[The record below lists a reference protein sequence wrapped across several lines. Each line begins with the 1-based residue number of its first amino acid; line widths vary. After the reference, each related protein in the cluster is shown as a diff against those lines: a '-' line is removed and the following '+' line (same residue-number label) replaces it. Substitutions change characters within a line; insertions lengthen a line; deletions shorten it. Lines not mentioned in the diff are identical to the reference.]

1 MAGRATDCEDPN
13 LQKYESSLYKFK
25 DERDAIQKKTFTKWV
40 NKHLIKANKRVDDL
54 FVDLQDGHSLLSLLE
69 VLSGETLPREKGR
82 MRFHMLQ
89 NVQTALNFL
98 RYRKVKLVNIRAE
111 DIVDGNPKLTLGLI
125 WTIILHFQI
134 SDITFTQNNENL
146 TAKDALLRWAQR
158 TTDRYPGVK
167 VRDFT
172 TSWRDGLAF
181 NAIIHR
187 NRPDLVDFRSC
198 RTRTVREN
206 LEVAFSV
213 AERELGVTRLLDP
226 EDVDTP
232 QPDEKSLIT
241 YISSLY
247 DVFPEPASHHP
258 FAEDEKLRKAEE
270 YRDLSSN
277 LHTWLRQ
284 STALLQSRSFPPT
297 LSEVKQVQ
305 TENARFR
312 QEEVPPRLQ
321 DKQRLTKLWR
331 DEVHSL
337 VREQR
342 LHVDAELTP
351 DNLEASWQRM
361 LAAHADRERALRD
374 EATRLEKLQRLAEKV
389 HREAKNCDARLDD
402 VERRISDEEP
412 RLGRLHPADAKRVCD
427 QVDRDLRHIEDTL
440 KALFRDVQL
449 LFDGRY
455 HRASELHKLVQKLHQ
470 RWSDLR
476 LAYQQRLLAPLSSKQ
491 YKLEE
496 RKVTKQRQVI
506 SESRLV
512 ETHEYLKFLQSCLDW
527 VQEKLRQ
534 LETVEWG
541 CEVPAVQSTL
551 DRHQADHRLIDQ
563 FQKNVDMCISRQ
575 GHFEEGSEERA
586 QYQKQLAQL
595 ERDYSEL
602 LVLSNKRLSDLD
614 ALLEFAQSAA
624 AELRWLQERQ
634 QPEIMRDWSSP
645 TLNLVELEHHQGTLT
660 AEVEARESAFNATL
674 DQGSSLVRQ
683 QHPAARAIEAQLS
696 ALQAQWAWLLE
707 LLRALEAHL
716 RHAAH
721 YHQFFNEARECEQWL
736 QRGEER
742 LNTTFSRPSF
752 SLEEGERLLQQMQE
766 LREDLARYAGIVNA
780 LLERSR
786 QVLPLKQRRAPLPR
800 ALRVT
805 AVCSYSQ
812 LKMTVARGEQCW
824 LHDNTQRDRWKVA
837 NAKGHEG
844 QVPGVCFMIPPPNPE
859 AIELAESLKRKY
871 DLVVKLWTKKQHKL
885 RLNMIFATIKI
896 VKAWDLKTFRA
907 MEPNQRESIIRALN
921 EDAEKL
927 LAEGDPTDP
936 DMRRLREEIRLCNK
950 LFEDL
955 MAKLREE
962 EAEKSPESPSRRFAD
977 LSARLEKLLQEKE
990 RTLNSRVQAHIPRD
1004 IDSLDAL
1011 VVQHKE
1017 FEEGL
1022 QDLEPQVAEM
1032 RVAFKQMT
1040 KKTPTTQDRHDG
1052 VVRLWDRIWNLSHL
1066 YVERLKAVEIAN
1078 HGLSEATTFVSSVE
1092 EQLAAQGPM
1101 PEEQSALRQV
1111 HEDLVALQLELQQQQ
1126 PQLDRLAEDVAS
1138 VRKVTERSRPSAY
1151 SHPDVRK
1158 LEDDLRKVVR
1168 RWDNAANQLAE
1179 RLRSCEAASELLRA
1193 YRNKMDEER
1202 NWASQATVRVN
1213 AVKTARPSVD
1223 RQQALDLYTEVS
1235 GRRPRIEEVNVLG
1248 GRFTREAQIYG
1259 LRLQRFAEG
1268 LEQDHPSLDGSLAAK
1283 RRRMETAPDGS
1294 SGVAA
1299 EVNELNARYLALA
1312 EDLARAL
1319 DQQCTAVLTET
1330 SAIKTLTKTREFK
1343 TFTETSTPRTFA
1355 ETGAPTTPR
1364 AEEAAADQVALP
1376 EIVRSGALRIDRWVF
1391 VDIATG
1397 REYSLDEAFAK
1408 GLLDSRLKA
1417 ALLEPCGI
1425 RDASGTELSLRAAID
1440 KRLYDPE
1447 RATLLSPKSG
1457 RPITVEEAIQLGII
1471 KREKVVYLLRR
1482 RLVRVTELSIAEAH
1496 DRGLVNLVTGFMN
1509 DPSTGIPVSLD
1520 EAFAKGWLVR
1530 ERVEDSEGMTLSYAL
1545 DTGLVDDATGKLRD
1559 QHSGDRYTLR
1569 EALAQGLLSADTAE
1583 VVDTREG
1590 TLVTLPRALRDG
1602 LLLDTGRYVNPATR
1616 EQHTL
1621 AEARKRQL
1629 LTPPLTLKDAH
1640 DHSLLDE
1647 DGQVKNPWTG
1657 TWMTLLEAIAVGLLD
1672 PYVKCIVH
1680 PRTQEALS
1688 LSEALAQG
1696 VITPDGKFVNLVTR
1710 EVLTLSQAVRLG
1722 LVTSVCQKTIFNV
1735 SAFQDPTSGESLSF
1749 NDAVAQGLLNP
1760 KTGVLTWKD
1769 TGRQIP
1775 FEKLVEEQ
1783 VMQPQI
1789 FEMFRRRIGLKDD
1802 SGREL
1807 TLSEAVFDGVID
1819 PNTGQIRDRKT
1830 KLPIPLKEALA
1841 KGVITPEGAALLRG
1855 LLRITVS
1862 TATVTKTIT
1871 RYVTVSSH
1879 GSQDAPLTAE
1889 DQTLQEA
1896 VQSGLLGPET
1906 EWPTDIGDHAK
1917 RTPVTPEPIRR
1928 AEAHLM
1934 YDDTQ
1939 DMTGEGSVLH
1949 SSRRVI
1955 DTHLHTF
1962 GECGDVADQVD
1973 QLLKDVPEVHTVT
1986 DAGLPRRKTQGSP
1999 SREAAD
2005 AKDFSRPQ
2013 KERKV
2018 PITPV
2023 PSLTADEEES
2033 IHTVTYHVTSR
2044 HEFFEK
2050 SHVVHD
2056 MHTDTLKEKSDE
2068 VTRDVFG
2075 RGTIISKSPDT
2086 RDRPDKKGEEAKDR
2100 IPTSTAGKQPSD
2112 TPPPIRKMSPTKTP
2126 AKGKEQPTADHKQ
2139 SPQMKRPVKPE
2150 AAAGKPVSRTLH
2162 DEHDVSEHESVEDV
2176 RVSMTKTSTR
2186 IVDIS
2191 HHEKLFP
2198 TKESEQG
2205 QSAQSPP
2212 TVPAKGRKVLPL
2224 GQTPSEG
2231 SPVKTRE
2238 PFTEHVLSEDVTEN
2252 KESVLIEEML
2262 EETVGESQMRDGHE
2276 DLPGVQLNGGPE
2288 VGKSGALKP
2297 SPPRQKLPTAP
2308 KSKVSPSKSK
2318 PEIKDLSPK
2327 ESMPET
2333 VDSRDISLTK
2343 QKEPTMQDSK
2353 GKMPLKEKS
2362 PFTGTVPRRDAS
2374 PTKKSPSSPERRDL
2388 SPPKKTICALD
2399 IKEEAPIEV
2408 FTLEDRSISTFRQTG
2423 PVSPSRKRAET
2434 SDDKDILP
2442 SKIKPETPN
2451 REDVSRAKGVPETPA
2466 RRGKPS
2472 SEQDLPE
2479 TPKSRE
2485 TSPSK
2490 QKVPLAPGKRDFSPA
2505 KKMPGSQDE
2514 NDVPSLKMTSRTPA
2528 DDDTTPENVTQGPDQ
2543 RGGFSKKEMPG
2554 APEERET
2561 SHKKVPIAPEEDSAM
2576 PEKLPPETQEEGDV
2590 TPLKRVPGT
2599 PGGIDVSPLKKLPVR
2614 ADERDVSL
2622 LQEVTTTL
2630 EVRDISPPK
2639 KMPGTSEDRDASP
2652 SKKVPETPVGR
2663 DVSPRRKA
2671 PAPPGKRDVSQPEIS
2686 RMPEERDVS
2695 PSKKVSESPEKK
2707 DVSLPKEAPVSPR
2720 KREVSPSKRM
2730 PGSPEGKE
2738 AFPLREVSG
2747 TLDSREVPP
2756 LKEMFDTPAEGVS
2769 PLKKVPKTQG
2779 GRDVSPPK
2787 RVPGMPE
2794 AGEVS
2799 PQKKAPGGPEGRD
2812 LSPSKHVPGLPEERD
2827 GSPAKRIPA
2836 KSERSGVSPLQK
2848 APGTPETKDTLPSK
2862 HVPGLPERRDV
2873 SPSKKTPGTPEDR
2886 EVSRKRNAPGT
2897 PVERAVSP
2905 GRKAAGTPEMRDT
2918 FPSEDLSA
2926 LPERMDTS
2934 PPRRTPG
2941 VTEDKALT
2949 PSKKAPRTLEEREVS
2964 PVRKAPGM
2972 PEGRDVPLPKHMP
2985 SSPERRDVSPL
2996 KKAPGTLDDKEKEVS
3011 PLRKAPERPESR
3023 DMSPSKKEP
3032 GKMEG
3037 KGPSSLQKVPSRP
3050 ESRDASPPKKA
3061 PGTPGARDV
3070 SPPKKVPG
3078 TPEGRLSPSKKT
3090 PVSPEKKEVSPSRK
3104 IPGTTE
3110 TRTVH
3115 PLDTLLG
3122 TEENKSGISPE
3133 HKEPEQLKSFDAS
3146 LTSEICETLEARV
3159 LFPEKQITPETPEGR
3174 DVSPS
3179 RKAPGRR
3186 DLSPSKELASVS
3198 KNRDVPPLEKTPERT
3213 ESRDFMPE
3221 QKSPMISKS
3230 RDTSPTKK
3238 PPGAPGSR
3246 DTSPSKQKAPETRES
3261 RDVSPVK
3268 RTPETQ
3274 QTRGAS
3280 PVTKL
3285 SEMPEQRDVSP
3296 TKKAPG
3302 RPESKDVWPSTQ
3314 NIPET
3319 PDSAEK
3325 TPSMQEVPVETG
3337 QIGASPPRNVPEM
3350 LERKDGPPLEKVSKK
3365 PETRDLSPPK
3375 QKLSEVPEG
3384 RDDSPS
3390 RKIRSKAKSREASPS
3405 KRKSPETVKTTGTFS
3420 SSEQVPEAIDS
3431 KQHKFEVEVLD
3442 IPPGGWYLKDAIE
3455 QGLFDA
3461 KEGLFLIPGT
3471 DRLVSLEETLK
3482 MQIVN
3487 SDSAAVLEP
3496 GSRRT
3501 LTLTRALEKNL
3512 LSATGHY
3519 CDVKTKQTWTMEEAV
3534 KHKVVI
3540 LLQRPDSAAPGHG
3553 PTRSIHVTR
3562 VAGQPD
3568 IVEVK
3573 ARELEAPKQ
3582 DFPKFSDLQI
3592 EELSNK
3598 DFRRPADRAPG
3609 AASEVASILKG
3620 SPENEEV
3627 IIREA
3632 GTQNEIKLK
3641 DAVGKGVID
3650 LDTDTYTDR
3659 NTGRRWKIEEAVK
3672 AGMLAIVG
3680 APLLLGAKAIGAL
3693 RESATDETIH
3703 ATATCTEPIR
3713 TTREITKVV
3722 RHTSLHI
3729 RDAATGREVPLE
3741 EAVALGL
3748 INEEAAR
3755 ELEDSAKTT
3764 TEQSV
3769 HTTTTVLVTD
3779 PVTGETMTLAE
3790 ALEQGRL
3797 EPETAAKLQR
3807 GNVTGVVTSVQTCL
3821 EGSGKGST
3829 VAYQELLSA
3838 PREVASKHVE
3848 EARYAVPRF
3857 EVTLGRATTSQ
3868 QPTLQKVRR
3877 LVLSPTEARNRGIV
3891 DKGLVL
3897 EPKQGCWLPQN
3908 EAEAAGLVDVPTG
3921 DVLVPVGRPLSLP
3934 ELVEQGLV
3942 EPGTQRIVHPETGA
3956 LLTLEEAVLC
3966 DIANPKSA
3974 VPGPESPL
3982 TLEEALVSQVVDK
3995 DSGSLTVAPGTLVT
4009 LVDAVRKLKVFDK
4022 LDTPKSVVPIPKL
4035 ALTFPVALRRGVV
4048 NVTEHTYTHPVTK
4061 ERITLEQAIKD
4072 GLLLPTPSIPTQDS
4086 LHVCEAINRDLIDQ
4100 ATFSMK
4106 NPLTGQDV
4114 SVEDAMESGLLQL
4127 VPFDK
4132 SKFTSYGNVEHSI
4145 RYIAPVLHRTT
4156 VIRGTTIIIRPGYTM
4171 PQPGQVQN
4179 VDSGD
4184 VFSLDEAKK
4193 LGIVQIQE
4201 SVEKPTLFEAVQQG
4215 LVDLER
4221 GLYIADGVT
4230 IPINEAFSTHLL
4242 ARDST
4247 GSLQPGK
4254 YTLIQL
4260 FELHYDDDMH
4270 LFWVPGS
4277 SQPLSLDEVTKAGYL
4292 DLSTVLLDIDEGR
4305 VFTVQDG
4312 ISSGYIDTETEKL
4325 TRHGRE
4331 PLFIWEAIR
4340 SGILVAIDAPLL
4352 PMLPRRFG
4360 PVTDYE
4366 PEEVKSRLAP
4376 SKQHS
4381 PKTEPGHV
4389 VEGWRSYSY

>member
-1 MAGRATDCEDPN
+1 MAGRASDCEDPN

-89 NVQTALNFL
+89 NVQTALTFL

-172 TSWRDGLAF
+172 SSWRDGLAF

-270 YRDLSSN
+270 YRDLSSS
-277 LHTWLRQ
+277 LHTWLRT
-284 STALLQSRSFPPT
+284 STTLLQSRSFPPT
-297 LSEVKQVQ
+297 LSEVKQLQ

-361 LAAHADRERALRD
+361 LTAHADRERALKD
-374 EATRLEKLQRLAEKV
+374 EAVRLEKLQRLAEKV

-541 CEVPAVQSTL
+541 CEVPAVQAAL
-551 DRHQADHRLIDQ
+551 ERHQADHRLIDQ

-595 ERDYSEL
+595 ERGFSEL

-624 AELRWLQERQ
+624 AEMRWLQERQ
-634 QPEIMRDWSSP
+634 QPEVMRDWSSP
-645 TLNLVELEHHQGTLT
+645 TLNLVDLEQHQGTLT
-660 AEVEARESAFNATL
+660 AEVEARESTFNATL
-674 DQGSSLVRQ
+674 DLGSSLVRQ

-721 YHQFFNEARECEQWL
+721 YHQFFKEARECEQWM

-800 ALRVT
+800 PLRVT

-812 LKMTVARGEQCW
+812 LNMTVARGEQCW

-907 MEPNQRESIIRALN
+907 MEPSQRESIIRALN

-927 LAEGDPTDP
+927 LAEGGS
-936 DMRRLREEIRLCNK
+936 REVT
-950 LFEDL
+950 
-955 MAKLREE
+955 RE
-962 EAEKSPESPSRRFAD
+962 PESPFAD

-990 RTLNSRVQAHIPRD
+990 RTLNSRTQAHIPRD
-1004 IDSLDAL
+1004 VDSLDAL

-1101 PEEQSALRQV
+1101 PEEQTALRQV

-1138 VRKVTERSRPSAY
+1138 VRKVTERSRPNAY

-1283 RRRMETAPDGS
+1283 RRRLETTDGS
-1294 SGVAA
+1294 GAVAA

-1312 EDLARAL
+1312 EDLAKAL

-1330 SAIKTLTKTREFK
+1330 SAVKTLTKTREFK
-1343 TFTETSTPRTFA
+1343 TFTETSAPRTFA
-1355 ETGAPTTPR
+1355 EAGAPRTSP
-1364 AEEAAADQVALP
+1364 AEEAATDEVSLP
-1376 EIVRSGALRIDRWVF
+1376 DVVRSGALRIDRWLF

-1397 REYSLDEAFAK
+1397 QEYSLDEAVAK

-1471 KREKVVYLLRR
+1471 KREKVVYLLRL
-1482 RLVRVTELSIAEAH
+1482 RLIRITELSLAEAR
-1496 DRGLVNLVTGFMN
+1496 DRGLVNLVTGFVN
-1509 DPSTGIPVSLD
+1509 DPNTGIPVPLD

-1559 QHSGDRYTLR
+1559 QHSGDQYTLR

-1583 VVDTREG
+1583 VADTREG

-1602 LLLDTGRYVNPATR
+1602 LLLDTGRYVNPATK

-1621 AEARKRQL
+1621 SEARKRL
-1629 LTPPLTLKDAH
+1629 LLNPPLTLKDAH
-1640 DHSLLDE
+1640 DRGLLDE

-1657 TWMTLLEAIAVGLLD
+1657 TWMTLLEAISIGLLD

-1696 VITPDGKFVNLVTR
+1696 VVTPDGRFVNLATR

-1722 LVTSVCQKTIFNV
+1722 FCYICLPENNIQCL
-1735 SAFQDPTSGESLSF
+1735 SL
-1749 NDAVAQGLLNP
+1749 P
-1760 KTGVLTWKD
+1760 RPHIWK
-1769 TGRQIP
+1769 
-1775 FEKLVEEQ
+1775 
-1783 VMQPQI
+1783 
-1789 FEMFRRRIGLKDD
+1789 IGLKDD
-1802 SGREL
+1802 TGREL
-1807 TLSEAVFDGVID
+1807 TLSEAVFEGLID

-1889 DQTLQEA
+1889 DQTLQDA
-1896 VQSGLLGPET
+1896 VQSGLLSPDT
-1906 EWPTDIGDHAK
+1906 EWPTDIGDLGK

-1928 AEAHLM
+1928 TEAHLV
-1934 YDDTQ
+1934 YDDTE
-1939 DMTGEGSVLH
+1939 DITGEGSVLH
-1949 SSRRVI
+1949 SSRRVV
-1955 DTHLHTF
+1955 DKHLETF
-1962 GECGDVADQVD
+1962 GEYGDIADQVD
-1973 QLLKDVPEVHTVT
+1973 QLLKDVPQEPTVT
-1986 DAGLPRRKTQGSP
+1986 DSGLPRTKPRGSP
-1999 SREAAD
+1999 PKEATD
-2005 AKDFSRPQ
+2005 KDFSRPP

-2018 PITPV
+2018 PISHAP
-2023 PSLTADEEES
+2023 PLTADEEES

-2056 MHTDTLKEKSDE
+2056 MHTGTLEERSDE
-2068 VTRDVFG
+2068 VTRGIFDHD
-2075 RGTIISKSPDT
+2075 TDQSKRPDT
-2086 RDRPDKKGEEAKDR
+2086 LAKPDKDAGDTKDR
-2100 IPTSTAGKQPSD
+2100 MPTDTGGKRPGD
-2112 TPPPIRKMSPTKTP
+2112 TSPVRTRSPTKTP
-2126 AKGKEQPTADHKQ
+2126 DKDTEHPTGDKKRSTQLGKP
-2139 SPQMKRPVKPE
+2139 SMPE
-2150 AAAGKPVSRTLH
+2150 PAAGKPVLKTLRDKH
-2162 DEHDVSEHESVEDV
+2162 GDVSEHKSVEDV
-2176 RVSMTKTSTR
+2176 RVSVTQTSTR
-2186 IVDIS
+2186 SVDIS
-2191 HHEKLFP
+2191 P
-2198 TKESEQG
+2198 TKEPEQVKRT
-2205 QSAQSPP
+2205 QPSPP
-2212 TVPAKGRKVLPL
+2212 AVSPKGKKSLPL

-2231 SPVKTRE
+2231 SPVATKE
-2238 PFTEHVLSEDVTEN
+2238 PFTKHVLSENVTEN

-2262 EETVGESQMRDGHE
+2262 EEVLEESRMRD
-2276 DLPGVQLNGGPE
+2276 DLPGGRE
-2288 VGKSGALKP
+2288 
-2297 SPPRQKLPTAP
+2297 
-2308 KSKVSPSKSK
+2308 VSPLKGRPGS
-2318 PEIKDLSPK
+2318 PE
-2327 ESMPET
+2327 E
-2333 VDSRDISLTK
+2333 
-2343 QKEPTMQDSK
+2343 
-2353 GKMPLKEKS
+2353 KEKLQL
-2362 PFTGTVPRRDAS
+2362 RDVSES
-2374 PTKKSPSSPERRDL
+2374 PTGKEVTTPE
-2388 SPPKKTICALD
+2388 
-2399 IKEEAPIEV
+2399 
-2408 FTLEDRSISTFRQTG
+2408 
-2423 PVSPSRKRAET
+2423 
-2434 SDDKDILP
+2434 
-2442 SKIKPETPN
+2442 
-2451 REDVSRAKGVPETPA
+2451 
-2466 RRGKPS
+2466 
-2472 SEQDLPE
+2472 
-2479 TPKSRE
+2479 
-2485 TSPSK
+2485 
-2490 QKVPLAPGKRDFSPA
+2490 
-2505 KKMPGSQDE
+2505 KMF
-2514 NDVPSLKMTSRTPA
+2514 DVPS
-2528 DDDTTPENVTQGPDQ
+2528 
-2543 RGGFSKKEMPG
+2543 KEVRPL
-2554 APEERET
+2554 
-2561 SHKKVPIAPEEDSAM
+2561 
-2576 PEKLPPETQEEGDV
+2576 EKAPETQRG
-2590 TPLKRVPGT
+2590 R
-2599 PGGIDVSPLKKLPVR
+2599 DVSPLKQSP
-2614 ADERDVSL
+2614 ESPHSDVSL
-2622 LQEVTTTL
+2622 PKRVPGAREV
-2630 EVRDISPPK
+2630 SPLK
-2639 KMPGTSEDRDASP
+2639 KTPGA
-2652 SKKVPETPVGR
+2652 PEGR
-2663 DVSPRRKA
+2663 DVSPAKQE
-2671 PAPPGKRDVSQPEIS
+2671 PGLTKQRDG
-2686 RMPEERDVS
+2686 S
-2695 PSKKVSESPEKK
+2695 PSKSIPATPEGRVGAPLQKAPEKPEAK
-2707 DVSLPKEAPVSPR
+2707 DT
-2720 KREVSPSKRM
+2720 SPSKHV
-2730 PGSPEGKE
+2730 PGIPEK
-2738 AFPLREVSG
+2738 
-2747 TLDSREVPP
+2747 
-2756 LKEMFDTPAEGVS
+2756 
-2769 PLKKVPKTQG
+2769 
-2779 GRDVSPPK
+2779 RDVSPPK
-2787 RVPGMPE
+2787 RRPGS
-2794 AGEVS
+2794 VS
-2799 PQKKAPGGPEGRD
+2799 PE
-2812 LSPSKHVPGLPEERD
+2812 
-2827 GSPAKRIPA
+2827 KR
-2836 KSERSGVSPLQK
+2836 
-2848 APGTPETKDTLPSK
+2848 
-2862 HVPGLPERRDV
+2862 
-2873 SPSKKTPGTPEDR
+2873 
-2886 EVSRKRNAPGT
+2886 
-2897 PVERAVSP
+2897 
-2905 GRKAAGTPEMRDT
+2905 
-2918 FPSEDLSA
+2918 
-2926 LPERMDTS
+2926 DTS
-2934 PPRRTPG
+2934 PPKTTPEAK
-2941 VTEDKALT
+2941 EDKAAF
-2949 PSKKAPRTLEEREVS
+2949 PPGEAPRTPEEREVS
-2964 PVRKAPGM
+2964 TVRRTPGM
-2972 PEGRDVPLPKHMP
+2972 PEDRDVPLPKRI
-2985 SSPERRDVSPL
+2985 SASPERRDVSPTKRTPVVPEDARREGSPL
-2996 KKAPGTLDDKEKEVS
+2996 TKAPEMPEGRPMSPSEREPGKLEGRDLS
-3011 PLRKAPERPESR
+3011 PLRTV
-3023 DMSPSKKEP
+3023 P
-3032 GKMEG
+3032 GSL
-3037 KGPSSLQKVPSRP
+3037 KG
-3050 ESRDASPPKKA
+3050 RDASPPKKV
-3061 PGTPGARDV
+3061 PGRDV
-3070 SPPKKVPG
+3070 SPVKKVPG
-3078 TPEGRLSPSKKT
+3078 TPEGRLSPSKKV
-3090 PVSPEKKEVSPSRK
+3090 PGSPEKKDVSPSRK
-3104 IPGTTE
+3104 MPETAEHTT
-3110 TRTVH
+3110 
-3115 PLDTLLG
+3115 LG
-3122 TEENKSGISPE
+3122 TVPYAEENKNGILQE
-3133 HKEPEQLKSFDAS
+3133 HGLPEQMESFDVS
-3146 LTSEICETLEARV
+3146 VTSKVSETFETRV
-3159 LFPEKQITPETPEGR
+3159 LFPGKQMAPDMPEGR

-3179 RKAPGRR
+3179 RKAPGQRGM
-3186 DLSPSKELASVS
+3186 SPPKELAGTLKS
-3198 KNRDVPPLEKTPERT
+3198 RDVSPLEKTPGKSEDKDIAPER
-3213 ESRDFMPE
+3213 
-3221 QKSPMISKS
+3221 KSPTLLKS
-3230 RDTSPTKK
+3230 RDSSPPKK
-3238 PPGAPGSR
+3238 APGVPGVR
-3246 DTSPSKQKAPETRES
+3246 GTSPSKQKAPETQEL
-3261 RDVSPVK
+3261 RDVSPAE
-3268 RTPETQ
+3268 RARETPE
-3274 QTRGAS
+3274 RKHAS
-3280 PVTKL
+3280 PEKKRP
-3285 SEMPEQRDVSP
+3285 EMPEQQDIYAE
-3296 TKKAPG
+3296 KAPET
-3302 RPESKDVWPSTQ
+3302 PKSKDVKPFVQQ
-3314 NIPET
+3314 NVPET
-3319 PDSAEK
+3319 PDSAG
-3325 TPSMQEVPVETG
+3325 TYPSGQKVPEEPG
-3337 QIGASPPRNVPEM
+3337 RRHASPPRKVPET
-3350 LERKDGPPLEKVSKK
+3350 LQKKDEPTPEKVLRK
-3365 PETRDLSPPK
+3365 PETRDVSPPK
-3375 QKLSEVPEG
+3375 RKPSEAPKG
-3384 RDDSPS
+3384 RDASPS
-3390 RKIRSKAKSREASPS
+3390 RKVQSKPKSREASPS
-3405 KRKSPETVKTTGTFS
+3405 KQMAPETVKSTETLPPKEPICEVTES
-3420 SSEQVPEAIDS
+3420 R
-3431 KQHKFEVEVLD
+3431 QHKFEVEVLD

-3482 MQIVN
+3482 MQILN
-3487 SDSAAVLEP
+3487 SDSATVHEP
-3496 GSRRT
+3496 GSKRT

-3519 CDVKTKQTWTMEEAV
+3519 RDAKTKQTWTMEEAI
-3534 KHKVVI
+3534 KRKVVI

-3553 PTRSIHVTR
+3553 PARSIHVTR
-3562 VAGQPD
+3562 VVGQPD

-3573 ARELEAPKQ
+3573 ARELEASKQ
-3582 DFPKFSDLQI
+3582 DFPKFSELEQ
-3592 EELSNK
+3592 EEPSADSK
-3598 DFRRPADRAPG
+3598 GPQYRTPGPA
-3609 AASEVASILKG
+3609 STVASILKG
-3620 SPENEEV
+3620 SADNEEV

-3632 GTQNEIKLK
+3632 STRKEIKLK

-3650 LDTDTYTDR
+3650 LGKDTYTDK
-3659 NTGRRWKIEEAVK
+3659 NTGRSWKIEEAIK
-3672 AGMLAIVG
+3672 TGMLAIVG

-3693 RESATDETIH
+3693 RESATDEVVH
-3703 ATATCTEPIR
+3703 ATATSSEPIR
-3713 TTREITKVV
+3713 TTHEITKVV
-3722 RHTSLHI
+3722 RHTSLLI
-3729 RDAATGREVPLE
+3729 RDATTGQEVPLE

-3748 INEEAAR
+3748 ISEDSAR
-3755 ELEDSAKTT
+3755 ELQDGAKTT

-3790 ALEQGRL
+3790 ALEQGCL
-3797 EPETAAKLQR
+3797 DSETAAKLQR

-3838 PREVASKHVE
+3838 PREVTSKHVE

-3857 EVTLGRATTSQ
+3857 EVTLGRATSSQ

-3877 LVLSPTEARNRGIV
+3877 LVVSPKEAQSRGIA

-3897 EPKQGCWLPQN
+3897 EPQQGHWLPQS
-3908 EAEAAGLVDVPTG
+3908 EAEAAGLLDARTG

-3942 EPGTQRIVHPETGA
+3942 EPVSQRIVHPETGA
-3956 LLTLEEAVLC
+3956 LLTMEEAVLC
-3966 DIANPKSA
+3966 DIANPMSR

-3982 TLEEALVSQVVDK
+3982 TLEEALASRVVDK
-3995 DSGSLTVAPGTLVT
+3995 ESGSLTVAPGSSVT
-4009 LVDAVRKLKVFDK
+4009 LVDAVSRLKVFDK
-4022 LDTPKSVVPIPKL
+4022 LDTPKSVIPIPML
-4035 ALTFPVALRRGVV
+4035 APTFPVALRRG
-4048 NVTEHTYTHPVTK
+4048 
-4061 ERITLEQAIKD
+4061 
-4072 GLLLPTPSIPTQDS
+4072 
-4086 LHVCEAINRDLIDQ
+4086 
-4100 ATFSMK
+4100 
-4106 NPLTGQDV
+4106 
-4114 SVEDAMESGLLQL
+4114 
-4127 VPFDK
+4127 
-4132 SKFTSYGNVEHSI
+4132 
-4145 RYIAPVLHRTT
+4145 
-4156 VIRGTTIIIRPGYTM
+4156 
-4171 PQPGQVQN
+4171 
-4179 VDSGD
+4179 
-4184 VFSLDEAKK
+4184 
-4193 LGIVQIQE
+4193 
-4201 SVEKPTLFEAVQQG
+4201 
-4215 LVDLER
+4215 
-4221 GLYIADGVT
+4221 
-4230 IPINEAFSTHLL
+4230 
-4242 ARDST
+4242 
-4247 GSLQPGK
+4247 
-4254 YTLIQL
+4254 
-4260 FELHYDDDMH
+4260 
-4270 LFWVPGS
+4270 

-4305 VFTVQDG
+4305 IFTVQDG

-4325 TRHGRE
+4325 RRHGRE
-4331 PLFIWEAIR
+4331 PMLIWEAIR
-4340 SGILVAIDAPLL
+4340 SGFLVAIDAPLL

-4360 PVTDYE
+4360 RVTDDE
-4366 PEEVKSRLAP
+4366 AEDIKVRISP

-4381 PKTEPGHV
+4381 PQTQPGQVGAGGSIPTEESSVPKRPARKMRSESPGSKRTATSSPSPSKEVAPKSPTKEVAPKSPTKEVAPMSPTKEVAPKSPTKEVAPMSPTKEVAPKSPTKEVAPKSPTKEVAPKSPTKEVAPKSPTKEVAPKSPTKEVAPKSPNRGSGVQVSNKGSGVQVSNKGSCVQVSSKGSGTHV
-4389 VEGWRSYSY
+4389 SNKGS

>member
-1 MAGRATDCEDPN
+1 MAGRASDCEDPN

-89 NVQTALNFL
+89 NVQTALTFL

-172 TSWRDGLAF
+172 SSWRDGLAF

-270 YRDLSSN
+270 YRDLSSS
-277 LHTWLRQ
+277 LHTWLRT
-284 STALLQSRSFPPT
+284 STTLLQSRSFPPT
-297 LSEVKQVQ
+297 LSEVKQLQ

-361 LAAHADRERALRD
+361 LTAHADRERALKD
-374 EATRLEKLQRLAEKV
+374 EAVRLEKLQRLAEKV

-541 CEVPAVQSTL
+541 CEVPAVQAAL
-551 DRHQADHRLIDQ
+551 ERHQADHRLIDQ

-595 ERDYSEL
+595 ERGFSEL

-624 AELRWLQERQ
+624 AEMRWLQERQ
-634 QPEIMRDWSSP
+634 QPEVMRDWSSP
-645 TLNLVELEHHQGTLT
+645 TLNLVDLEQHQGTLT
-660 AEVEARESAFNATL
+660 AEVEARESTFNATL
-674 DQGSSLVRQ
+674 DLGSSLVRQ

-721 YHQFFNEARECEQWL
+721 YHQFFKEARECEQWM

-800 ALRVT
+800 PLRVT

-812 LKMTVARGEQCW
+812 LNMTVARGEQCW

-907 MEPNQRESIIRALN
+907 MEPSQRESIIRALN

-990 RTLNSRVQAHIPRD
+990 RTLNSRTQAHIPRD
-1004 IDSLDAL
+1004 VDSLDAL

-1101 PEEQSALRQV
+1101 PEEQTALRQV

-1138 VRKVTERSRPSAY
+1138 VRKVTERSRPNAY

-1283 RRRMETAPDGS
+1283 RRRLETTDGS
-1294 SGVAA
+1294 GAVAA

-1312 EDLARAL
+1312 EDLAKAL

-1330 SAIKTLTKTREFK
+1330 SAVKTLTKTREFK
-1343 TFTETSTPRTFA
+1343 TFTETSAPRTFA
-1355 ETGAPTTPR
+1355 EAGAPRTSP
-1364 AEEAAADQVALP
+1364 AEEAATDEVSLP
-1376 EIVRSGALRIDRWVF
+1376 DVVRSGALRIDRWLF

-1397 REYSLDEAFAK
+1397 QEYSLDEAVAK

-1471 KREKVVYLLRR
+1471 KREKVVYLLRL
-1482 RLVRVTELSIAEAH
+1482 RLIRITELSLAEAR
-1496 DRGLVNLVTGFMN
+1496 DRGLVNLVTGFVN
-1509 DPSTGIPVSLD
+1509 DPNTGIPVPLD

-1559 QHSGDRYTLR
+1559 QHSGDQYTLR

-1583 VVDTREG
+1583 VADTREG

-1602 LLLDTGRYVNPATR
+1602 LLLDTGRYVNPATK

-1621 AEARKRQL
+1621 SEARKRL
-1629 LTPPLTLKDAH
+1629 LLNPPLTLKDAH
-1640 DHSLLDE
+1640 DRGLLDE

-1657 TWMTLLEAIAVGLLD
+1657 TWMTLLEAISIGLLD

-1696 VITPDGKFVNLVTR
+1696 VVTPDGRFVNLATR

-1722 LVTSVCQKTIFNV
+1722 FVTSVCQKTIFNV

-1760 KTGVLTWKD
+1760 KTGVFTCKD
-1769 TGRQIP
+1769 TGREIP

-1789 FEMFRRRIGLKDD
+1789 FEMFCRKIGLKDD
-1802 SGREL
+1802 TGREL
-1807 TLSEAVFDGVID
+1807 TLSEAVFEGLID

-1889 DQTLQEA
+1889 DQTLQDA
-1896 VQSGLLGPET
+1896 VQSGLLSPDT
-1906 EWPTDIGDHAK
+1906 EWPTDIGDLGK

-1928 AEAHLM
+1928 TEAHLV
-1934 YDDTQ
+1934 YDDTE
-1939 DMTGEGSVLH
+1939 DITGEGSVLH
-1949 SSRRVI
+1949 SSRRVV
-1955 DTHLHTF
+1955 DKHLETF
-1962 GECGDVADQVD
+1962 GEYGDIADQVD
-1973 QLLKDVPEVHTVT
+1973 QLLKDVPQEPTVT
-1986 DAGLPRRKTQGSP
+1986 DSGLPRTKPRGSP
-1999 SREAAD
+1999 PKEATD
-2005 AKDFSRPQ
+2005 KDFSRPP

-2018 PITPV
+2018 PISHAP
-2023 PSLTADEEES
+2023 PLTADEEES

-2056 MHTDTLKEKSDE
+2056 MHTGTLEERSDE
-2068 VTRDVFG
+2068 VTRGIFDHDTDQPK
-2075 RGTIISKSPDT
+2075 RPDT
-2086 RDRPDKKGEEAKDR
+2086 LAKPDKDAGDTKDR
-2100 IPTSTAGKQPSD
+2100 MPTDTGGKRPGD
-2112 TPPPIRKMSPTKTP
+2112 TSPVRTRSPTKTP
-2126 AKGKEQPTADHKQ
+2126 DKDTEHPTGDKKRSTQLGKP
-2139 SPQMKRPVKPE
+2139 SMPE
-2150 AAAGKPVSRTLH
+2150 PAAGKPVLKTLRDKH
-2162 DEHDVSEHESVEDV
+2162 GDVSEHKSVEDV
-2176 RVSMTKTSTR
+2176 RVSVTQTSTR
-2186 IVDIS
+2186 SVDIS
-2191 HHEKLFP
+2191 P
-2198 TKESEQG
+2198 TKEPEQVKRT
-2205 QSAQSPP
+2205 QPSPP
-2212 TVPAKGRKVLPL
+2212 AVSPKGKKSLPL

-2231 SPVKTRE
+2231 SPVATKE
-2238 PFTEHVLSEDVTEN
+2238 PFTKHVLSENVTEN

-2262 EETVGESQMRDGHE
+2262 EEVLEESRMRDGRD
-2276 DLPGVQLNGGPE
+2276 DLPGVRLNGGPE
-2288 VGKSGALKP
+2288 MRQPEALKS
-2297 SPPRQKLPTAP
+2297 SPPKQKSPPVP
-2308 KSKVSPSKSK
+2308 KSKVSPSKSTQ
-2318 PEIKDLSPK
+2318 EIQDVSPRK
-2327 ESMPET
+2327 SMPET
-2333 VDSRDISLTK
+2333 VERRDISPSK
-2343 QKEPTMQDSK
+2343 QKESLIPHSKTPTK
-2353 GKMPLKEKS
+2353 GKS
-2362 PFTGTVPRRDAS
+2362 PAAETVPERDAS
-2374 PTKKSPSSPERRDL
+2374 TVKKAPSSPERRDV
-2388 SPPKKTICALD
+2388 SPPKKTIGAPD
-2399 IKEEAPIEV
+2399 IKDVTRTEV
-2408 FTLEDRSISTFRQTG
+2408 VLTVEDRSLSKLRQAE
-2423 PVSPSRKRAET
+2423 PVSPKGAVSQLPKVAET
-2434 SDDKDILP
+2434 PDDKDVFP
-2442 SKIKPETPN
+2442 SKIKPDALDRKDVSPVQGTTETP
-2451 REDVSRAKGVPETPA
+2451 S
-2466 RRGKPS
+2466 RRGKPTS
-2472 SEQDLPE
+2472 GQEA
-2479 TPKSRE
+2479 PKSRE

-2490 QKVPLAPGKRDFSPA
+2490 QKEPSDYGKKDLSPTRKVPRLP
-2505 KKMPGSQDE
+2505 DE
-2514 NDVPSLKMTSRTPA
+2514 KDMPSLRKGARTPA
-2528 DDDTTPENVTQGPDQ
+2528 DGDTTPQKIMHGQMQ
-2543 RGGFSKKEMPG
+2543 R
-2554 APEERET
+2554 
-2561 SHKKVPIAPEEDSAM
+2561 
-2576 PEKLPPETQEEGDV
+2576 
-2590 TPLKRVPGT
+2590 
-2599 PGGIDVSPLKKLPVR
+2599 
-2614 ADERDVSL
+2614 DERDVSL
-2622 LQEVTTTL
+2622 LEGVTTTM
-2630 EVRDISPPK
+2630 EVRETSLPERMPGTVEAREGSPLRKVPDEPEGRDMSPRRKAPTSPSKKDVSLPERSGKPKERDVSPPK
-2639 KMPGTSEDRDASP
+2639 QVSKLPEKRDASP
-2652 SKKVPETPVGR
+2652 SKESPRFPGGREVSPLKGRPGSPEEKEKLQLRDVSESPTGKEVTTPEKMFDVPSKEVRPLEKAPETQRGR
-2663 DVSPRRKA
+2663 DVSPLK
-2671 PAPPGKRDVSQPEIS
+2671 Q
-2686 RMPEERDVS
+2686 S
-2695 PSKKVSESPEKK
+2695 PESPHS
-2707 DVSLPKEAPVSPR
+2707 DVSLPKRVPGA
-2720 KREVSPSKRM
+2720 RE
-2730 PGSPEGKE
+2730 
-2738 AFPLREVSG
+2738 
-2747 TLDSREVPP
+2747 
-2756 LKEMFDTPAEGVS
+2756 VS
-2769 PLKKVPKTQG
+2769 PLKKTPGAPEGRDVSPAKQEPGLTKQRDGSPSKSIPATPEGRVGAPLQKAPEKPEAKDTSPSKHVPGIPEK
-2779 GRDVSPPK
+2779 RDVSPPK
-2787 RVPGMPE
+2787 RRPGS
-2794 AGEVS
+2794 VS
-2799 PQKKAPGGPEGRD
+2799 PE
-2812 LSPSKHVPGLPEERD
+2812 
-2827 GSPAKRIPA
+2827 KR
-2836 KSERSGVSPLQK
+2836 
-2848 APGTPETKDTLPSK
+2848 
-2862 HVPGLPERRDV
+2862 
-2873 SPSKKTPGTPEDR
+2873 
-2886 EVSRKRNAPGT
+2886 
-2897 PVERAVSP
+2897 
-2905 GRKAAGTPEMRDT
+2905 
-2918 FPSEDLSA
+2918 
-2926 LPERMDTS
+2926 DTS
-2934 PPRRTPG
+2934 PPKTTPEAK
-2941 VTEDKALT
+2941 EDKAAF
-2949 PSKKAPRTLEEREVS
+2949 PPGEAPRTPEEREVS
-2964 PVRKAPGM
+2964 TVRRTPGM
-2972 PEGRDVPLPKHMP
+2972 PEDRDVPLPKRI
-2985 SSPERRDVSPL
+2985 SASPERRDVSPTKRTPVVPEDARREGSPL
-2996 KKAPGTLDDKEKEVS
+2996 TKAPEMPEGRPMSPSEREPGKLEGRDLS
-3011 PLRKAPERPESR
+3011 PLRTV
-3023 DMSPSKKEP
+3023 P
-3032 GKMEG
+3032 GSL
-3037 KGPSSLQKVPSRP
+3037 KG
-3050 ESRDASPPKKA
+3050 RDASPPKKV
-3061 PGTPGARDV
+3061 PGRDV
-3070 SPPKKVPG
+3070 SPVKKVPG
-3078 TPEGRLSPSKKT
+3078 TPEGRLSPSKKV
-3090 PVSPEKKEVSPSRK
+3090 PGSPEKKDVSPSRK
-3104 IPGTTE
+3104 MPETAEHTT
-3110 TRTVH
+3110 
-3115 PLDTLLG
+3115 LG
-3122 TEENKSGISPE
+3122 TVPYAEENKNGILQE
-3133 HKEPEQLKSFDAS
+3133 HGLPEQMESFDVS
-3146 LTSEICETLEARV
+3146 VTSKVSETFETRV
-3159 LFPEKQITPETPEGR
+3159 LFPGKQMAPDMPEGR

-3179 RKAPGRR
+3179 RKAPGQRGM
-3186 DLSPSKELASVS
+3186 SPPKELAGTLKS
-3198 KNRDVPPLEKTPERT
+3198 RDVSPLEKTPGKSEDKDIAPER
-3213 ESRDFMPE
+3213 
-3221 QKSPMISKS
+3221 KSPTLLKS
-3230 RDTSPTKK
+3230 RDSSPPKK
-3238 PPGAPGSR
+3238 APGVPGVR
-3246 DTSPSKQKAPETRES
+3246 GTSPSKQKAPETQEL
-3261 RDVSPVK
+3261 RDVSPAE
-3268 RTPETQ
+3268 RARETPE
-3274 QTRGAS
+3274 RKHAS
-3280 PVTKL
+3280 PEKKRP
-3285 SEMPEQRDVSP
+3285 EMPEQQDIYAE
-3296 TKKAPG
+3296 KAPET
-3302 RPESKDVWPSTQ
+3302 PKSKDVKPFVQQ
-3314 NIPET
+3314 NVPET
-3319 PDSAEK
+3319 PDSAG
-3325 TPSMQEVPVETG
+3325 TYPSGQKVPEEPG
-3337 QIGASPPRNVPEM
+3337 RRHASPPRKVPET
-3350 LERKDGPPLEKVSKK
+3350 LQKKDEPTPEKVLRK
-3365 PETRDLSPPK
+3365 PETRDVSPPK
-3375 QKLSEVPEG
+3375 RKPSEAPKG
-3384 RDDSPS
+3384 RDASPS
-3390 RKIRSKAKSREASPS
+3390 RKVQSKPKSREASPS
-3405 KRKSPETVKTTGTFS
+3405 KQMAPETVKSTETLPPKEPICEVTES
-3420 SSEQVPEAIDS
+3420 R
-3431 KQHKFEVEVLD
+3431 QHKFEVEVLD

-3482 MQIVN
+3482 MQILN
-3487 SDSAAVLEP
+3487 SDSATVHEP
-3496 GSRRT
+3496 GSKRT

-3519 CDVKTKQTWTMEEAV
+3519 RDAKTKQTWTMEEAI
-3534 KHKVVI
+3534 KRKVVI

-3553 PTRSIHVTR
+3553 PARSIHVTR
-3562 VAGQPD
+3562 VVGQPD

-3573 ARELEAPKQ
+3573 ARELEASKQ
-3582 DFPKFSDLQI
+3582 DFPKFSELEQ
-3592 EELSNK
+3592 EEPSADSK
-3598 DFRRPADRAPG
+3598 GPQYRTPGPA
-3609 AASEVASILKG
+3609 STVASILKG
-3620 SPENEEV
+3620 SADNEEV

-3632 GTQNEIKLK
+3632 STRKEIKLK

-3650 LDTDTYTDR
+3650 LGKDTYTDK
-3659 NTGRRWKIEEAVK
+3659 NTGRSWKIEEAIK
-3672 AGMLAIVG
+3672 TGMLAIVG

-3693 RESATDETIH
+3693 RESATDEVVH
-3703 ATATCTEPIR
+3703 ATATSSEPIR
-3713 TTREITKVV
+3713 TTHEITKVV
-3722 RHTSLHI
+3722 RHTSLLI
-3729 RDAATGREVPLE
+3729 RDATTGQEVPLE

-3748 INEEAAR
+3748 ISEDSAR
-3755 ELEDSAKTT
+3755 ELQDGAKTT

-3790 ALEQGRL
+3790 ALEQGCL
-3797 EPETAAKLQR
+3797 DSETAAKLQR

-3838 PREVASKHVE
+3838 PREVTSKHVE

-3857 EVTLGRATTSQ
+3857 EVTLGRATSSQ

-3877 LVLSPTEARNRGIV
+3877 LVVSPKEAQSRGIA

-3897 EPKQGCWLPQN
+3897 EPQQGHWLPQS
-3908 EAEAAGLVDVPTG
+3908 EAEAAGLLDARTG

-3942 EPGTQRIVHPETGA
+3942 EPVSQRIVHPETGA
-3956 LLTLEEAVLC
+3956 LLTMEEAVLC
-3966 DIANPKSA
+3966 DIANPMSR

-3982 TLEEALVSQVVDK
+3982 TLEEALASRVVDK
-3995 DSGSLTVAPGTLVT
+3995 ESGSLTVAPGSSVT
-4009 LVDAVRKLKVFDK
+4009 LVDAVSRLKVFDK
-4022 LDTPKSVVPIPKL
+4022 LDTPKSVIPIPML
-4035 ALTFPVALRRGVV
+4035 APTFPVALRRGYV
-4048 NVTEHTYTHPVTK
+4048 NVTEGTYTHPVTK
-4061 ERITLEQAIKD
+4061 ETMTLEQAIKD

-4086 LHVCEAINRDLIDQ
+4086 LHVCEAVNQGLIDQ
-4100 ATFSMK
+4100 TAFTMR

-4114 SVEDAMESGLLQL
+4114 SIDDAMDSGLLQL

-4132 SKFTSYGNVEHSI
+4132 TKFTSYSDVEHSI
-4145 RYIAPVLHRTT
+4145 RYIAPVLYRTT

-4171 PQPGQVQN
+4171 PEPGRVQN
-4179 VDSGD
+4179 VDTGE
-4184 VFSLDEAKK
+4184 VFSLDEAKE

-4201 SVEKPTLFEAVQQG
+4201 SVGKPTLLEAVQQG
-4215 LVDLER
+4215 MVDLER
-4221 GLYIADGVT
+4221 GLYIADGASL
-4230 IPINEAFSTHLL
+4230 PISEAFSSNLI

-4247 GSLQPGK
+4247 GSLHPGK

-4260 FELHYDDDMH
+4260 FELYYDDDMH
-4270 LFWVPGS
+4270 LFWVPNS

-4305 VFTVQDG
+4305 IFTVQDG

-4325 TRHGRE
+4325 RRHGRE
-4331 PLFIWEAIR
+4331 PMLIWEAIR
-4340 SGILVAIDAPLL
+4340 SGFLVAIDAPLL

-4360 PVTDYE
+4360 RVTDDE
-4366 PEEVKSRLAP
+4366 AEDIKVRISP

-4381 PKTEPGHV
+4381 PQTQPGQVGAGGSIPTEESSVPKRPARKMRSESPGSKRTATSSPSPSKEV
-4389 VEGWRSYSY
+4389 APKSP